1 MDFSLPSKYK
11 YHSELPN
18 DKKNGKNLKLFTSG
32 VRKIHYFYILNQY
45 NGFVNLT
52 IMKEKIGL
60 LYRVSSLI
68 QETDGGSLDTQ
79 REMGRR
85 ISKKL
90 DFNYMEFDEGV
101 QSSYN
106 VEINFRPKVVELLT
120 EIQKPKGIRKVWVFN
135 TDRLG
140 RYSNSWNTILKV
152 FLDYGVEVYVGE
164 GDKPFDLSNLTDK
177 LTLGVLSLISQYDN
191 ELRRM
196 RSIMGKR
203 NSLKSGNTY
212 LGSTIPFG
220 YSVEDKK
227 LIENQNE
234 SKYVKQIFKMYNEG
248 DSTMDIKV
256 FLDKQTEIEPR
267 KTKFGWNLGTIQK
280 MMRNQ
285 LYIGVQKWR
294 WEEKLPNGESTLIE
308 EIEIK
313 TPKLIDKKTYDE
325 VQKKLDSRV
334 RNNTPKEN
342 RFMLRG
348 ILKCSVCGLMLSER
362 EQKNPMYYGRCK
374 EYSWKYNKEK
384 FNFDDCGLTKGLR
397 TSSTDKVVLDKVLS
411 ILQTSK
417 TIREEYKTKNL
428 TPKWEDKNE
437 NKKHL
442 KKLRVYINETEKEI
456 NRYNDELVQVEF
468 DIRVDK
474 LTQKVGELLKQ
485 KFNEIITENQ
495 KKLSSYKKDEVLLSD
510 TKGWISWL
518 DRMYK
523 ELEKVPKYSLS
534 KKTTF
539 LKENIKLIEVH
550 YDSESKSH
558 KMDISFTK
566 PIIGDKMLYSNSK
579 DDKGFKDYEIVSG
592 YENVEVEVPLDEKRN
607 RLSSNDRIKLNS
619 LILELKEKKNLSHSE
634 VCDEL
639 NKRGLSTSTN
649 KKWDKPKLSSY
660 YNYIKKE
667 YKLGK
672 E

>member
-1 MDFSLPSKYK
+1 
-11 YHSELPN
+11 
-18 DKKNGKNLKLFTSG
+18 
-32 VRKIHYFYILNQY
+32 
-45 NGFVNLT
+45 
-52 IMKEKIGL
+52 MKEKIGL
-60 LYRVSSLI
+60 LYRVSSQI

-79 REMGRR
+79 REMGKRM
-85 ISKKL
+85 SKKL
-90 DFNYMEFDEGV
+90 GFNYIEFDEGV
-101 QSSYN
+101 QSSFN

-164 GDKPFDLSNLTDK
+164 GHKPYDLSNLTDK

-220 YSVEDKK
+220 YSVEGKK
-227 LIENQNE
+227 LIKNKTE
-234 SKYVKQIFKMYNEG
+234 SNYVKEIFKMYNQG

-256 FLDKQTEIEPR
+256 FLDKQPDIKPR

-280 MMRNQ
+280 MLRNQ

-313 TPKLIDKKTYDE
+313 TPKLIDKKIYDE

-362 EQKNPMYYGRCK
+362 EQKNPMYYGRCR

-384 FNFDDCGLTKGLR
+384 FKFDDCGLTKGLR

-411 ILQTSK
+411 TLQNSK
-417 TIREEYKTKNL
+417 TIREEYKKKNL
-428 TPKWEDKNE
+428 TPKWEDEKV
-437 NKKHL
+437 NKKNL
-442 KKLRVYINETEKEI
+442 KKLRVYINDTEKEI
-456 NRYNDELVQVEF
+456 DRYNDEIIQIEF
-468 DIRVDK
+468 DIRIGNLTKKIGEK
-474 LTQKVGELLKQ
+474 LRE
-485 KFNEIITENQ
+485 KFNLIILENQ
-495 KKLSSYKKDEVLLSD
+495 KKLNSYKKEEVLLSD
-510 TKGWISWL
+510 TKGWISWI
-518 DRMYK
+518 DRMNK
-523 ELEKVPKYSLS
+523 ELEKVPNYNLS

-539 LKENIKLIEVH
+539 LRENIERIDVR
-550 YDSESKSH
+550 YDSSSKSH
-558 KMDISFTK
+558 KMDISFNK
-566 PIIGDKMLYSNSK
+566 PIIGDKMIYKNSK
-579 DDKGFKDYEIVSG
+579 DDEGFKDYEIITG
-592 YENVEVEVPLDEKRN
+592 YKNVKVEVPIDEKRN
-607 RLSSNDRIKLNS
+607 TLSLNDRIKLNS
-619 LILELKEKKNLSHSE
+619 LILELKENRNLSHSE

-639 NKRGLSTSTN
+639 NKKGLRTPTN

-660 YNYIKKE
+660 YNYIKKQ

>member
-1 MDFSLPSKYK
+1 
-11 YHSELPN
+11 
-18 DKKNGKNLKLFTSG
+18 
-32 VRKIHYFYILNQY
+32 
-45 NGFVNLT
+45 
-52 IMKEKIGL
+52 MKEKIGL
-60 LYRVSSLI
+60 LYRVSSQI

-79 REMGRR
+79 REMGKRM
-85 ISKKL
+85 SKKL
-90 DFNYMEFDEGV
+90 GFNYMEFDEGV
-101 QSSYN
+101 QSSFN

-164 GDKPFDLSNLTDK
+164 GHKPYDLSNLTDK

-227 LIENQNE
+227 LVKNKTE
-234 SKYVKQIFKMYNEG
+234 SNYVKEIFKMYNQG

-256 FLDKQTEIEPR
+256 FLDKQPDIKPR

-280 MMRNQ
+280 MLRNQ

-313 TPKLIDKKTYDE
+313 TPKLIDKKIYGE
-325 VQKKLDSRV
+325 VQKKLDSRI

-362 EQKNPMYYGRCK
+362 EQKNPMYYGRCR

-384 FNFDDCGLTKGLR
+384 FKFDDCGLTKGLR

-411 ILQTSK
+411 TLQNSK
-417 TIREEYKTKNL
+417 TIREEYKKKNL
-428 TPKWEDKNE
+428 TPKWEDEKV
-437 NKKHL
+437 NKKNL

-456 NRYNDELVQVEF
+456 DRYNDEIIQIEF
-468 DIRVDK
+468 DIRIGN
-474 LTQKVGELLKQ
+474 LTQKIGEKLRE
-485 KFNEIITENQ
+485 KFNLIISENQ
-495 KKLSSYKKDEVLLSD
+495 KKLNSYKKEEVLLSD
-510 TKGWISWL
+510 TKGWISWI
-518 DRMYK
+518 DRMNK
-523 ELEKVPKYSLS
+523 ELEKVPNYNLS

-539 LKENIKLIEVH
+539 LRENIERIDVR
-550 YDSESKSH
+550 YDSSSKSH
-558 KMDISFTK
+558 KMDISFNK
-566 PIIGDKMLYSNSK
+566 PIIGDKMIYKNSK
-579 DDKGFKDYEIVSG
+579 DDEGFKDYEIITG
-592 YENVEVEVPLDEKRN
+592 YKNVKVEVPIDEKRN
-607 RLSSNDRIKLNS
+607 TLSLNDRIKLNS
-619 LILELKEKKNLSHSE
+619 LILELKENRNLSHSE

-639 NKRGLSTSTN
+639 NKKGLRTPTN

-660 YNYIKKE
+660 YNYIKKQ

>member
-1 MDFSLPSKYK
+1 
-11 YHSELPN
+11 
-18 DKKNGKNLKLFTSG
+18 
-32 VRKIHYFYILNQY
+32 
-45 NGFVNLT
+45 
-52 IMKEKIGL
+52 MKEKIGL
-60 LYRVSSLI
+60 LYRVSSQI
-68 QETDGGSLDTQ
+68 QESDGGSLDTQ
-79 REMGRR
+79 REMGKRM
-85 ISKKL
+85 SKKL
-90 DFNYMEFDEGV
+90 GFNYMEFDEGV
-101 QSSYN
+101 QSSFN

-227 LIENQNE
+227 LIKNKTE
-234 SKYVKQIFKMYNEG
+234 SNYVKEIFKMYNQG

-256 FLDKQTEIEPR
+256 FLDKQPEIKPR

-280 MMRNQ
+280 MLRNQ

-294 WEEKLPNGESTLIE
+294 WEEELPNGETTLIE

-325 VQKKLDSRV
+325 VQKKLNSRV

-362 EQKNPMYYGRCK
+362 EQKNPMYYGRCR

-411 ILQTSK
+411 TLQTSK
-417 TIREEYKTKNL
+417 TIREEYK
-428 TPKWEDKNE
+428 
-437 NKKHL
+437 
-442 KKLRVYINETEKEI
+442 
-456 NRYNDELVQVEF
+456 
-468 DIRVDK
+468 
-474 LTQKVGELLKQ
+474 
-485 KFNEIITENQ
+485 
-495 KKLSSYKKDEVLLSD
+495 
-510 TKGWISWL
+510 
-518 DRMYK
+518 
-523 ELEKVPKYSLS
+523 
-534 KKTTF
+534 
-539 LKENIKLIEVH
+539 
-550 YDSESKSH
+550 
-558 KMDISFTK
+558 
-566 PIIGDKMLYSNSK
+566 
-579 DDKGFKDYEIVSG
+579 
-592 YENVEVEVPLDEKRN
+592 
-607 RLSSNDRIKLNS
+607 
-619 LILELKEKKNLSHSE
+619 
-634 VCDEL
+634 
-639 NKRGLSTSTN
+639 
-649 KKWDKPKLSSY
+649 
-660 YNYIKKE
+660 
-667 YKLGK
+667 
-672 E
+672 

>member
-1 MDFSLPSKYK
+1 
-11 YHSELPN
+11 
-18 DKKNGKNLKLFTSG
+18 
-32 VRKIHYFYILNQY
+32 
-45 NGFVNLT
+45 
-52 IMKEKIGL
+52 MKEKIGL
-60 LYRVSSLI
+60 LYRVSSQI
-68 QETDGGSLDTQ
+68 QESDGGSLDTQ

-90 DFNYMEFDEGV
+90 SFNYMEFDEGV
-101 QSSYN
+101 QSSFN

-203 NSLKSGNTY
+203 TSLKNGNTY
-212 LGSTIPFG
+212 LGSIIPFG
-220 YSVEDKK
+220 YSVQDKK
-227 LIENQNE
+227 LIKNQTE
-234 SKYVKQIFKMYNEG
+234 SNYVKEIFKMYNQG

-256 FLDKQTEIEPR
+256 FLDKQPEIKPR

-280 MMRNQ
+280 MLRNQ

-313 TPKLIDKKTYDE
+313 TPKLIDKKIYGE
-325 VQKKLDSRV
+325 VQKKLDSRI

-362 EQKNPMYYGRCK
+362 EQKNPMYYGRCR

-384 FNFDDCGLTKGLR
+384 FKFDDCGLTKGLR

-411 ILQTSK
+411 TLQTSK
-417 TIREEYKTKNL
+417 TIREEYKKKNL
-428 TPKWEDKNE
+428 TPKWEDEKV
-437 NKKHL
+437 NKKNL

-456 NRYNDELVQVEF
+456 DRYNDEIIQIEF
-468 DIRVDK
+468 DIRIGN
-474 LTQKVGELLKQ
+474 LTQKIGEKLRE
-485 KFNEIITENQ
+485 KFNLIISENQ
-495 KKLSSYKKDEVLLSD
+495 KKLNSYKKEEVLLSD
-510 TKGWISWL
+510 TKGWISWI
-518 DRMYK
+518 DRMNK
-523 ELEKVPKYSLS
+523 ELEKVPNYNLS

-539 LKENIKLIEVH
+539 LRENIEKIDVR
-550 YDSESKSH
+550 YDSSSKSH
-558 KMDISFTK
+558 KMDISFNK
-566 PIIGDKMLYSNSK
+566 PIIGDKMIYKNSK
-579 DDKGFKDYEIVSG
+579 DDKGFKDYEIITG
-592 YENVEVEVPLDEKRN
+592 YKNVKVEVPIDEKRN
-607 RLSSNDRIKLNS
+607 TLSLNDRIKLNS
-619 LILELKEKKNLSHSE
+619 LILELKENRNLSHSE

-639 NKRGLSTSTN
+639 NKKGLRTPTN

-660 YNYIKKE
+660 YNYIKKQ

-672 E
+672 G

>member
-1 MDFSLPSKYK
+1 
-11 YHSELPN
+11 
-18 DKKNGKNLKLFTSG
+18 
-32 VRKIHYFYILNQY
+32 
-45 NGFVNLT
+45 
-52 IMKEKIGL
+52 MKEKIGL
-60 LYRVSSLI
+60 LYRVSSQI

-90 DFNYMEFDEGV
+90 GFNYMEFDEGV
-101 QSSYN
+101 QSSFN

-203 NSLKSGNTY
+203 TSLKNGNTY
-212 LGSTIPFG
+212 LGSIIPFG
-220 YSVEDKK
+220 YSVQDKK
-227 LIENQNE
+227 LIKNQTE
-234 SKYVKQIFKMYNEG
+234 SNYVKEIFKMYNQG

-256 FLDKQTEIEPR
+256 FLDKQPEIKPR

-280 MMRNQ
+280 MLRNQ

-308 EIEIK
+308 EIEIE
-313 TPKLIDKKTYDE
+313 TPKLIDKNIYDE
-325 VQKKLDSRV
+325 VQKKLDFRV
-334 RNNTPKEN
+334 RNNTPKGN

-384 FNFDDCGLTKGLR
+384 FKFNDCGLTKGLR

-411 ILQTSK
+411 TLQTSK
-417 TIREEYKTKNL
+417 TIREEYKKKKL
-428 TPKWEDKNE
+428 TPKWEDE
-437 NKKHL
+437 GVNKKNL

-456 NRYNDELVQVEF
+456 DRYNDEIIQIEF
-468 DIRVDK
+468 DIRIGNLVVPSFKIPFDG
-474 LTQKVGELLKQ
+474 KV
-485 KFNEIITENQ
+485 II
-495 KKLSSYKKDEVLLSD
+495 V
-510 TKGWISWL
+510 
-518 DRMYK
+518 
-523 ELEKVPKYSLS
+523 
-534 KKTTF
+534 
-539 LKENIKLIEVH
+539 
-550 YDSESKSH
+550 
-558 KMDISFTK
+558 
-566 PIIGDKMLYSNSK
+566 
-579 DDKGFKDYEIVSG
+579 
-592 YENVEVEVPLDEKRN
+592 
-607 RLSSNDRIKLNS
+607 
-619 LILELKEKKNLSHSE
+619 
-634 VCDEL
+634 
-639 NKRGLSTSTN
+639 
-649 KKWDKPKLSSY
+649 
-660 YNYIKKE
+660 
-667 YKLGK
+667 
-672 E
+672 

>member
-1 MDFSLPSKYK
+1 
-11 YHSELPN
+11 
-18 DKKNGKNLKLFTSG
+18 
-32 VRKIHYFYILNQY
+32 
-45 NGFVNLT
+45 
-52 IMKEKIGL
+52 MKEKIGL
-60 LYRVSSLI
+60 LYRVSSQI

-79 REMGRR
+79 REMGKRM
-85 ISKKL
+85 SKKL
-90 DFNYMEFDEGV
+90 GFNYMEFDEGV
-101 QSSYN
+101 QSSFN

-164 GDKPFDLSNLTDK
+164 GDKPYDLSNLTDK

-227 LIENQNE
+227 LIKNKTE
-234 SKYVKQIFKMYNEG
+234 SNYVKEIFKMYNQG

-256 FLDKQTEIEPR
+256 FLDKQPEIKPR

-280 MMRNQ
+280 MLRNQ

-313 TPKLIDKKTYDE
+313 TPKLIDKKIYDE

-362 EQKNPMYYGRCK
+362 EQKNPMYYGRCR

-384 FNFDDCGLTKGLR
+384 FKFDDCGLTKGLR

-411 ILQTSK
+411 TLQTSK
-417 TIREEYKTKNL
+417 IIREEYKKKNL
-428 TPKWEDKNE
+428 TPKWEDEKV
-437 NKKHL
+437 NKKNL

-456 NRYNDELVQVEF
+456 DRYNDEIIQIEF
-468 DIRVDK
+468 DIRIGN
-474 LTQKVGELLKQ
+474 LTQKIGEKLRE
-485 KFNEIITENQ
+485 KFNLIISENQ
-495 KKLSSYKKDEVLLSD
+495 KKLNSYKKEEVLLSD
-510 TKGWISWL
+510 TKGWISWI
-518 DRMYK
+518 DRMNK
-523 ELEKVPKYSLS
+523 ELEKVPNYNLS
-534 KKTTF
+534 KKTNF
-539 LKENIKLIEVH
+539 LRENIERIDVR
-550 YDSESKSH
+550 YDSSSKSH
-558 KMDISFTK
+558 KMDVSFNK
-566 PIIGDKMLYSNSK
+566 PIIGDKMIYKNSK
-579 DDKGFKDYEIVSG
+579 DDKGFKDYEIITG
-592 YENVEVEVPLDEKRN
+592 YKNVKVEVPIDEKRN
-607 RLSSNDRIKLNS
+607 TLSLNDRIKLNS
-619 LILELKEKKNLSHSE
+619 LILELKENRNLSHSE

-639 NKRGLSTSTN
+639 NKKGLKTPTN

-660 YNYIKKE
+660 YNYIKKQ

>member
-1 MDFSLPSKYK
+1 
-11 YHSELPN
+11 
-18 DKKNGKNLKLFTSG
+18 
-32 VRKIHYFYILNQY
+32 
-45 NGFVNLT
+45 
-52 IMKEKIGL
+52 MKEKIGL
-60 LYRVSSLI
+60 LYRVSSQI

-79 REMGRR
+79 REMGKRM
-85 ISKKL
+85 SKKL
-90 DFNYMEFDEGV
+90 GFNYMEFDEGV
-101 QSSYN
+101 QSSFN

-164 GDKPFDLSNLTDK
+164 GHKPYDLSNLTDK

-227 LIENQNE
+227 LVKNKTE
-234 SKYVKQIFKMYNEG
+234 SNYVKEIFKMYNQG

-256 FLDKQTEIEPR
+256 FLDKQPDIKPR

-280 MMRNQ
+280 MLRNQ

-313 TPKLIDKKTYDE
+313 TPKLIDKKIYGE
-325 VQKKLDSRV
+325 VQKKLDSRI

-362 EQKNPMYYGRCK
+362 EQKNPMYYGRCR

-384 FNFDDCGLTKGLR
+384 FKFDDCGLTKGLR

-411 ILQTSK
+411 TLQNSK
-417 TIREEYKTKNL
+417 TIREEYKKKNL
-428 TPKWEDKNE
+428 TPKWEDEKV
-437 NKKHL
+437 NKKNL

-456 NRYNDELVQVEF
+456 DRYNDEIIQIEF
-468 DIRVDK
+468 DIRIGN
-474 LTQKVGELLKQ
+474 LTQKIGEKLRE
-485 KFNEIITENQ
+485 KFNLIISENQ
-495 KKLSSYKKDEVLLSD
+495 KKLNSYKKEEVLLSD
-510 TKGWISWL
+510 TKGWISWI
-518 DRMYK
+518 DRMNK
-523 ELEKVPKYSLS
+523 ELEKVPNYNLS

-539 LKENIKLIEVH
+539 LRENIERIDVR
-550 YDSESKSH
+550 YDSSSKSH
-558 KMDISFTK
+558 KMDISFNK
-566 PIIGDKMLYSNSK
+566 PIIGDKMIYKNSK
-579 DDKGFKDYEIVSG
+579 DDKGFKDYEIITG
-592 YENVEVEVPLDEKRN
+592 YKNVKVEVPIDEKRN
-607 RLSSNDRIKLNS
+607 TLSLNDRIKLNS
-619 LILELKEKKNLSHSE
+619 LILELKENRNLSHSE

-639 NKRGLSTSTN
+639 NKKGLRTPTN

-660 YNYIKKE
+660 YNYIKKQ

>member
-1 MDFSLPSKYK
+1 
-11 YHSELPN
+11 
-18 DKKNGKNLKLFTSG
+18 
-32 VRKIHYFYILNQY
+32 
-45 NGFVNLT
+45 
-52 IMKEKIGL
+52 MKEKIGL
-60 LYRVSSLI
+60 LYRVSSQI

-90 DFNYMEFDEGV
+90 GFNYMEFDEGV
-101 QSSYN
+101 QSSFN

-203 NSLKSGNTY
+203 TSLKNGNTY
-212 LGSTIPFG
+212 LGSIIPFG
-220 YSVEDKK
+220 YSVQDKK
-227 LIENQNE
+227 LIKNQTE
-234 SKYVKQIFKMYNEG
+234 SNYVKEIFKMYNQG

-256 FLDKQTEIEPR
+256 FLDKQPEIKPR

-280 MMRNQ
+280 MLRNQ

-308 EIEIK
+308 EIEIE
-313 TPKLIDKKTYDE
+313 TPKLIDKNIFDE
-325 VQKKLDSRV
+325 VQKKLDFRV
-334 RNNTPKEN
+334 RNNTPKGN

-384 FNFDDCGLTKGLR
+384 FKFDDCGLTKGLR

-411 ILQTSK
+411 TLQTSK
-417 TIREEYKTKNL
+417 TIREEYKKKKL
-428 TPKWEDKNE
+428 TPKWEDE
-437 NKKHL
+437 GVNKKNL

-456 NRYNDELVQVEF
+456 DRYNDEIIQIEF
-468 DIRVDK
+468 DIRIGN
-474 LTQKVGELLKQ
+474 LTQKVGEKLRE
-485 KFNEIITENQ
+485 KFNEIILENQ
-495 KKLSSYKKDEVLLSD
+495 KKLNSYKKEEVLLSD
-510 TKGWISWL
+510 TKGWISWV
-518 DRMYK
+518 DRMNK
-523 ELEKVPKYSLS
+523 ELEKVPNYDLS
-534 KKTTF
+534 KKTNF
-539 LKENIKLIEVH
+539 LRENVERIEVK
-550 YDSESKSH
+550 YDSSSKSH
-558 KMDISFTK
+558 KMDISFNK
-566 PIIGDKMLYSNSK
+566 PIIGDKMLYKKSK
-579 DDKGFKDYEIVSG
+579 DDKGFKDYEIISG
-592 YENVEVEVPLDEKRN
+592 YKNIELDVPIDEKRN
-607 RLSSNDRIKLNS
+607 TLSSNDRIKLNS
-619 LILELKEKKNLSHSE
+619 LILELKEKRSLSHSE
-634 VCDEL
+634 VCNEL
-639 NKRGLSTSTN
+639 NKRGVRTPTN

-660 YNYIKKE
+660 FNYIKKE
-667 YKLGK
+667 YRLGK
-672 E
+672 G

>member
-1 MDFSLPSKYK
+1 
-11 YHSELPN
+11 
-18 DKKNGKNLKLFTSG
+18 
-32 VRKIHYFYILNQY
+32 
-45 NGFVNLT
+45 
-52 IMKEKIGL
+52 MKEKIGL
-60 LYRVSSLI
+60 LYRVSSQI

-90 DFNYMEFDEGV
+90 GFNYMEFDEGV
-101 QSSYN
+101 QSSFN

-203 NSLKSGNTY
+203 TSLKNGNTY
-212 LGSTIPFG
+212 LGSIIPFG
-220 YSVEDKK
+220 YSVQDKK
-227 LIENQNE
+227 LIKNQTE
-234 SKYVKQIFKMYNEG
+234 SNYVKEIFKMYNQG

-256 FLDKQTEIEPR
+256 FLDKQPEIKPR

-280 MMRNQ
+280 MLRNQ

-308 EIEIK
+308 EIEIE
-313 TPKLIDKKTYDE
+313 TPKLIDKNIYDE
-325 VQKKLDSRV
+325 VQKKLDFRV
-334 RNNTPKEN
+334 RNNTPKGN

-384 FNFDDCGLTKGLR
+384 FKFDDCGLTKGLR

-411 ILQTSK
+411 TLQTSK
-417 TIREEYKTKNL
+417 TIREEYKKKKL
-428 TPKWEDKNE
+428 TPKWEDE
-437 NKKHL
+437 GVNKKNL

-456 NRYNDELVQVEF
+456 DRYNDEIIQIEF
-468 DIRVDK
+468 DIRIGN
-474 LTQKVGELLKQ
+474 LTQKIGEKLRE
-485 KFNEIITENQ
+485 KFNLIILENQ
-495 KKLSSYKKDEVLLSD
+495 KKLNSYKKEEVLLSD
-510 TKGWISWL
+510 TKGWISWI
-518 DRMYK
+518 DRMNK
-523 ELEKVPKYSLS
+523 ELEKVPNYNLS

-539 LKENIKLIEVH
+539 LRENLERIDVR

-558 KMDISFTK
+558 KMDISFNK
-566 PIIGDKMLYSNSK
+566 PIIGDKMLYKNSK
-579 DDKGFKDYEIVSG
+579 DDKGFKDYEIISG
-592 YENVEVEVPLDEKRN
+592 YKNIEVDIPIDEKRN
-607 RLSSNDRIKLNS
+607 TLSSNDRIKLNS
-619 LILELKEKKNLSHSE
+619 LILELKEKRNLSHSE

-639 NKRGLSTSTN
+639 NKKGLRTPTN

-660 YNYIKKE
+660 YNYIKKQ

>member
-1 MDFSLPSKYK
+1 
-11 YHSELPN
+11 
-18 DKKNGKNLKLFTSG
+18 
-32 VRKIHYFYILNQY
+32 
-45 NGFVNLT
+45 
-52 IMKEKIGL
+52 MKEKIGL
-60 LYRVSSLI
+60 LYRVSSQI

-79 REMGRR
+79 REMGKRM
-85 ISKKL
+85 SKKL
-90 DFNYMEFDEGV
+90 GFNYMEFDEGV
-101 QSSYN
+101 QSSFN

-164 GDKPFDLSNLTDK
+164 GHKPYDLSNLTDK

-220 YSVEDKK
+220 YSVEGKK
-227 LIENQNE
+227 LIKNKTE
-234 SKYVKQIFKMYNEG
+234 SNYVKEIFKMYNQG

-256 FLDKQTEIEPR
+256 FLDKQPDIKPR

-280 MMRNQ
+280 MLRNQ

-313 TPKLIDKKTYDE
+313 TPKLIDKKIYGE
-325 VQKKLDSRV
+325 VQKKLDSRI

-362 EQKNPMYYGRCK
+362 EQKNPMYYGRCR

-384 FNFDDCGLTKGLR
+384 FKFDDCGLTKGLR

-411 ILQTSK
+411 TLQNSK
-417 TIREEYKTKNL
+417 TIREEYKKKNL
-428 TPKWEDKNE
+428 TPKWEDEKV
-437 NKKHL
+437 NKKNL

-456 NRYNDELVQVEF
+456 DRYNDEIIQIEF
-468 DIRVDK
+468 DIRIGN
-474 LTQKVGELLKQ
+474 LTQKIGEKLRE
-485 KFNEIITENQ
+485 KFNLIISENQ
-495 KKLSSYKKDEVLLSD
+495 KKLNSYKKEEVLLSD
-510 TKGWISWL
+510 TKGWISWI
-518 DRMYK
+518 DRMNK
-523 ELEKVPKYSLS
+523 ELEKVPNYNLS

-539 LKENIKLIEVH
+539 LRENIERIDVR
-550 YDSESKSH
+550 YDSSSKSH
-558 KMDISFTK
+558 KMDISFNK
-566 PIIGDKMLYSNSK
+566 PIIGDKMIYKNSK
-579 DDKGFKDYEIVSG
+579 DDKGFKDYEIITG
-592 YENVEVEVPLDEKRN
+592 YKNVKVEVPIDEKRN
-607 RLSSNDRIKLNS
+607 TLSLNDRIKLNS
-619 LILELKEKKNLSHSE
+619 LILELKENRNLSHSE

-639 NKRGLSTSTN
+639 NKKGLRTPTN

-660 YNYIKKE
+660 YNYIKKQ

>member
-1 MDFSLPSKYK
+1 
-11 YHSELPN
+11 
-18 DKKNGKNLKLFTSG
+18 
-32 VRKIHYFYILNQY
+32 
-45 NGFVNLT
+45 
-52 IMKEKIGL
+52 MKEKIGL
-60 LYRVSSLI
+60 LYRVSSQI

-79 REMGRR
+79 REMGKRM
-85 ISKKL
+85 SKKL
-90 DFNYMEFDEGV
+90 GFNYMEFDEGV
-101 QSSYN
+101 QSSFN

-164 GDKPFDLSNLTDK
+164 GDKPYDLSNLTDK

-227 LIENQNE
+227 LVKNKTE
-234 SKYVKQIFKMYNEG
+234 SNYVKEIFKMYNQG

-256 FLDKQTEIEPR
+256 FLDKQPDIKPR

-280 MMRNQ
+280 MLRNQ

-313 TPKLIDKKTYDE
+313 TPKLIDKKIYDE
-325 VQKKLDSRV
+325 VQKKLDSRI

-362 EQKNPMYYGRCK
+362 EQKNPMYYGRCR

-384 FNFDDCGLTKGLR
+384 FKFDDCGLTKGLR

-411 ILQTSK
+411 TLQNSK
-417 TIREEYKTKNL
+417 TIREEYKKKNL
-428 TPKWEDKNE
+428 TPKWEDEKV
-437 NKKHL
+437 NKKNL

-456 NRYNDELVQVEF
+456 DRYNDEIIQIEF
-468 DIRVDK
+468 DIRIGN
-474 LTQKVGELLKQ
+474 LTQKIGEKLRE
-485 KFNEIITENQ
+485 KFNLIISENQ
-495 KKLSSYKKDEVLLSD
+495 KKLNSYKKEEVLLSD
-510 TKGWISWL
+510 TKGWISWI
-518 DRMYK
+518 DRMNK
-523 ELEKVPKYSLS
+523 ELEKVPNYNLS

-539 LKENIKLIEVH
+539 LRENIERIDVR
-550 YDSESKSH
+550 YDSSSKSH
-558 KMDISFTK
+558 KMDISFNK
-566 PIIGDKMLYSNSK
+566 PIIGDKMIYKNSK
-579 DDKGFKDYEIVSG
+579 DDKGFKDYEIITG
-592 YENVEVEVPLDEKRN
+592 YKNVKVEVPIDEKRN
-607 RLSSNDRIKLNS
+607 TLSLNDRIKLNS
-619 LILELKEKKNLSHSE
+619 LILELKENRNLSHSE

-639 NKRGLSTSTN
+639 NKKGLRTPTN

-660 YNYIKKE
+660 YNYIKKQ

>member
-1 MDFSLPSKYK
+1 
-11 YHSELPN
+11 
-18 DKKNGKNLKLFTSG
+18 
-32 VRKIHYFYILNQY
+32 
-45 NGFVNLT
+45 
-52 IMKEKIGL
+52 MKEKIGL
-60 LYRVSSLI
+60 LYRVSSQI

-90 DFNYMEFDEGV
+90 GFNYMEFDEGV
-101 QSSYN
+101 QSSFN

-203 NSLKSGNTY
+203 TSLKNGNTY
-212 LGSTIPFG
+212 LGSIIPFG
-220 YSVEDKK
+220 YSVQDKK
-227 LIENQNE
+227 LIKNQTE
-234 SKYVKQIFKMYNEG
+234 SNYVKEIFKMYNQG

-256 FLDKQTEIEPR
+256 FLDKQPEIKPR

-280 MMRNQ
+280 MLRNQ

-308 EIEIK
+308 EIEIE
-313 TPKLIDKKTYDE
+313 TPKLIDKNIYDE
-325 VQKKLDSRV
+325 VQKKLDFRV
-334 RNNTPKEN
+334 RNNTPKGN

-384 FNFDDCGLTKGLR
+384 FKFDDCGLTKGLR

-411 ILQTSK
+411 TLQTSK
-417 TIREEYKTKNL
+417 TIREEYKKKKL
-428 TPKWEDKNE
+428 TPKWEDE
-437 NKKHL
+437 GVNKKNL

-456 NRYNDELVQVEF
+456 DRYNDEIIQIEF
-468 DIRVDK
+468 DIRIGN
-474 LTQKVGELLKQ
+474 LTQKVGEKLRE
-485 KFNEIITENQ
+485 KFNEIILENQ
-495 KKLSSYKKDEVLLSD
+495 KKLNSYKKEEVLLSD
-510 TKGWISWL
+510 TKGWISWV
-518 DRMYK
+518 DRMNK
-523 ELEKVPKYSLS
+523 ELEKVPNYDLS
-534 KKTTF
+534 KKTNF
-539 LKENIKLIEVH
+539 LRENVERIEVR
-550 YDSESKSH
+550 YDSSSKSH
-558 KMDISFTK
+558 KMDISFNK
-566 PIIGDKMLYSNSK
+566 PIIGDKMLYKKSK
-579 DDKGFKDYEIVSG
+579 DDKGFKDYEIISG
-592 YENVEVEVPLDEKRN
+592 YKNIVVDVPIDEKRN
-607 RLSSNDRIKLNS
+607 TLSSNDRIKLNS
-619 LILELKEKKNLSHSE
+619 LLLELKEKRNLSHSE
-634 VCDEL
+634 VCNEL
-639 NKRGLSTSTN
+639 NKRGVRTPTN

-660 YNYIKKE
+660 FNYIKKE
-667 YKLGK
+667 YRLGK
-672 E
+672 G

>member
-1 MDFSLPSKYK
+1 
-11 YHSELPN
+11 
-18 DKKNGKNLKLFTSG
+18 
-32 VRKIHYFYILNQY
+32 
-45 NGFVNLT
+45 
-52 IMKEKIGL
+52 MKEKIGL
-60 LYRVSSLI
+60 LYRVSSQI

-79 REMGRR
+79 REMGKRM
-85 ISKKL
+85 SKKL
-90 DFNYMEFDEGV
+90 GFNYMEFDEGV
-101 QSSYN
+101 QSSFN

-120 EIQKPKGIRKVWVFN
+120 EIQKPNGIRKVWVFN

-164 GDKPFDLSNLTDK
+164 GHKPYDLSNLTDK

-227 LIENQNE
+227 LIKNKTE
-234 SKYVKQIFKMYNEG
+234 SNYVKEIFKMYNQG

-256 FLDKQTEIEPR
+256 FLDKQPDIKPR

-280 MMRNQ
+280 MLRNQ

-313 TPKLIDKKTYDE
+313 TPKLIDKKIYDE

-362 EQKNPMYYGRCK
+362 EQKNPMYYGRCR

-384 FNFDDCGLTKGLR
+384 FKFDDCGLTKGLR

-411 ILQTSK
+411 TLQNSK
-417 TIREEYKTKNL
+417 TIREEYKKKNL
-428 TPKWEDKNE
+428 TPKWEDEKV
-437 NKKHL
+437 NKKNL
-442 KKLRVYINETEKEI
+442 KKLRVYINETENEI
-456 NRYNDELVQVEF
+456 DRYNDEIIQIEF
-468 DIRVDK
+468 DIRIGN
-474 LTQKVGELLKQ
+474 LTQKIGEKLRE
-485 KFNEIITENQ
+485 KFNLIILENQ
-495 KKLSSYKKDEVLLSD
+495 KKLNSYKKEEVLLSD
-510 TKGWISWL
+510 TKGWISWI
-518 DRMYK
+518 DRMNK
-523 ELEKVPKYSLS
+523 ELEKVPNYNLS

-539 LKENIKLIEVH
+539 LRENIERIDVR
-550 YDSESKSH
+550 YDSSSKSH
-558 KMDISFTK
+558 KMDISFNK
-566 PIIGDKMLYSNSK
+566 PIIGDKMIYKNSK
-579 DDKGFKDYEIVSG
+579 DDEGFKDYEIITG
-592 YENVEVEVPLDEKRN
+592 YKNVKVEVPIDEKRN
-607 RLSSNDRIKLNS
+607 TLSLNDRIKLNS
-619 LILELKEKKNLSHSE
+619 LILELKENRNLSHSE

-639 NKRGLSTSTN
+639 NLKGLRTPTN
-649 KKWDKPKLSSY
+649 KEWDKPKLSSY
-660 YNYIKKE
+660 YNYIKKQ

>member
-1 MDFSLPSKYK
+1 
-11 YHSELPN
+11 
-18 DKKNGKNLKLFTSG
+18 
-32 VRKIHYFYILNQY
+32 
-45 NGFVNLT
+45 
-52 IMKEKIGL
+52 MKEKIGL
-60 LYRVSSLI
+60 LYRVSSQI

-90 DFNYMEFDEGV
+90 GFNYMEFDEGV
-101 QSSYN
+101 QSSFN

-203 NSLKSGNTY
+203 TSLKNGNTY
-212 LGSTIPFG
+212 LGSIIPFG
-220 YSVEDKK
+220 YSVQDKK
-227 LIENQNE
+227 LIKNQTE
-234 SKYVKQIFKMYNEG
+234 SNYVKEIFKMYNQG

-256 FLDKQTEIEPR
+256 FLDKQPEIKPR

-280 MMRNQ
+280 MLRNQ

-308 EIEIK
+308 EIEIE
-313 TPKLIDKKTYDE
+313 TPKLIDKNIYDE
-325 VQKKLDSRV
+325 VQKKLDFRV
-334 RNNTPKEN
+334 RNNTPKGN

-384 FNFDDCGLTKGLR
+384 FKFDDCGLTKGLR

-411 ILQTSK
+411 TLQTSK
-417 TIREEYKTKNL
+417 TIREEYKKKKL
-428 TPKWEDKNE
+428 TPKWEDE
-437 NKKHL
+437 GVNKKNL

-456 NRYNDELVQVEF
+456 DRYNDEIIQIEF
-468 DIRVDK
+468 DIRIGN
-474 LTQKVGELLKQ
+474 LTQKVGEKLRE
-485 KFNEIITENQ
+485 KFNEIILENQ
-495 KKLSSYKKDEVLLSD
+495 KKLNSYKKEEVLLSD
-510 TKGWISWL
+510 TKGWISWV
-518 DRMYK
+518 DRMNK
-523 ELEKVPKYSLS
+523 ELEKVPNYDLS
-534 KKTTF
+534 KKTNF
-539 LKENIKLIEVH
+539 LRENVERIEVK
-550 YDSESKSH
+550 YDSSSKSH
-558 KMDISFTK
+558 KMDISFNK
-566 PIIGDKMLYSNSK
+566 PIIGDKMLYKKSK
-579 DDKGFKDYEIVSG
+579 DDKGFKDYEIISG
-592 YENVEVEVPLDEKRN
+592 YKNIELDVPIDEKRN
-607 RLSSNDRIKLNS
+607 TLSSNDRIKLNS
-619 LILELKEKKNLSHSE
+619 LILELKEKRSLSHSE
-634 VCDEL
+634 VCNEL
-639 NKRGLSTSTN
+639 NKRGVRTPTN

-660 YNYIKKE
+660 FNYIKKE
-667 YKLGK
+667 YRLGK
-672 E
+672 G

>member
-1 MDFSLPSKYK
+1 
-11 YHSELPN
+11 
-18 DKKNGKNLKLFTSG
+18 
-32 VRKIHYFYILNQY
+32 
-45 NGFVNLT
+45 
-52 IMKEKIGL
+52 MKEKIGL
-60 LYRVSSLI
+60 LYRVSSQI

-90 DFNYMEFDEGV
+90 GFNYMEFDEGV
-101 QSSYN
+101 QSSFN

-203 NSLKSGNTY
+203 TSLKNGNTY
-212 LGSTIPFG
+212 LGSIIPFG
-220 YSVEDKK
+220 YSVQDKK
-227 LIENQNE
+227 LIKNQTE
-234 SKYVKQIFKMYNEG
+234 SNYVKEIFKMYNQG

-256 FLDKQTEIEPR
+256 FLDKQPEIKPR

-280 MMRNQ
+280 MLRNQ

-308 EIEIK
+308 EIEIE
-313 TPKLIDKKTYDE
+313 TPKLIDKNIYDE
-325 VQKKLDSRV
+325 VQKKLDFRV
-334 RNNTPKEN
+334 RNNTPKGN

-384 FNFDDCGLTKGLR
+384 FKFDDCGLTKGLR

-411 ILQTSK
+411 TLQTSK
-417 TIREEYKTKNL
+417 TIREEYKKKKL
-428 TPKWEDKNE
+428 TPKWEDE
-437 NKKHL
+437 GVNKKNL

-456 NRYNDELVQVEF
+456 DRYNDEIIQIEF
-468 DIRVDK
+468 DIRIGN
-474 LTQKVGELLKQ
+474 LTQKVGEKLRE
-485 KFNEIITENQ
+485 KFNEIILENQ
-495 KKLSSYKKDEVLLSD
+495 KKLNSYKKEEVLLSD
-510 TKGWISWL
+510 TKGWISWV
-518 DRMYK
+518 DRMNK
-523 ELEKVPKYSLS
+523 ELEKVPNYDLS
-534 KKTTF
+534 KKTNF
-539 LKENIKLIEVH
+539 LRENVERIEVR
-550 YDSESKSH
+550 YDSSSKSH
-558 KMDISFTK
+558 KMDISFNK
-566 PIIGDKMLYSNSK
+566 PIIGDKMLYKKSK
-579 DDKGFKDYEIVSG
+579 DDKGFKDYEIISG
-592 YENVEVEVPLDEKRN
+592 YKNIELDVPIDEKRN
-607 RLSSNDRIKLNS
+607 TLSSNDRIKLNS
-619 LILELKEKKNLSHSE
+619 LILELKEKRSLSHSE
-634 VCDEL
+634 VCNEL
-639 NKRGLSTSTN
+639 NKRGVRTPTN

-660 YNYIKKE
+660 FNYIKKE
-667 YKLGK
+667 YRLGK
-672 E
+672 G

>member
-1 MDFSLPSKYK
+1 
-11 YHSELPN
+11 
-18 DKKNGKNLKLFTSG
+18 
-32 VRKIHYFYILNQY
+32 
-45 NGFVNLT
+45 
-52 IMKEKIGL
+52 MKEKIGL
-60 LYRVSSLI
+60 LYRVSSQI

-90 DFNYMEFDEGV
+90 GFNYMEFDEGV
-101 QSSYN
+101 QSSFN

-227 LIENQNE
+227 LIKNKTE
-234 SKYVKQIFKMYNEG
+234 SNYVKEIFKMYNQG

-256 FLDKQTEIEPR
+256 FLDKQPEIKPR

-280 MMRNQ
+280 MLRNQ

-308 EIEIK
+308 EIEIE
-313 TPKLIDKKTYDE
+313 TPKLIDKNIYDE
-325 VQKKLDSRV
+325 VQKKLDFRV
-334 RNNTPKEN
+334 RNNTPKGN

-384 FNFDDCGLTKGLR
+384 FKFDDCGLTKGLR

-411 ILQTSK
+411 TLQTSK
-417 TIREEYKTKNL
+417 TIREEYKKKNL
-428 TPKWEDKNE
+428 TPKWEDEKV
-437 NKKHL
+437 NKKNL

-456 NRYNDELVQVEF
+456 DRYNDEIIQIEF
-468 DIRVDK
+468 DIRIGN
-474 LTQKVGELLKQ
+474 LTQKIGEKLRE
-485 KFNEIITENQ
+485 KFNLIISENQ
-495 KKLSSYKKDEVLLSD
+495 KKLNSYKKEEVLLSD
-510 TKGWISWL
+510 TKGWISWI
-518 DRMYK
+518 DRMNK
-523 ELEKVPKYSLS
+523 ELEKVPNYNLS

-539 LKENIKLIEVH
+539 LRENIERIDVR
-550 YDSESKSH
+550 YDSSSKSH
-558 KMDISFTK
+558 KMDISFNK
-566 PIIGDKMLYSNSK
+566 PIIGDKMIYKNSK
-579 DDKGFKDYEIVSG
+579 DDKGFKDYEIITG
-592 YENVEVEVPLDEKRN
+592 YKNVKVEVPIDEKRN
-607 RLSSNDRIKLNS
+607 TLSLNDRIKLNS
-619 LILELKEKKNLSHSE
+619 LILELKENRNLSHSE

-639 NKRGLSTSTN
+639 NKKGLRTPTN

-660 YNYIKKE
+660 YNYIKKQ

>member
-1 MDFSLPSKYK
+1 
-11 YHSELPN
+11 
-18 DKKNGKNLKLFTSG
+18 
-32 VRKIHYFYILNQY
+32 
-45 NGFVNLT
+45 
-52 IMKEKIGL
+52 MKEKIGL
-60 LYRVSSLI
+60 LYRVSSQI

-79 REMGRR
+79 REMGKRM
-85 ISKKL
+85 SKKL
-90 DFNYMEFDEGV
+90 GFNYMEFDEGV
-101 QSSYN
+101 QSSFN

-203 NSLKSGNTY
+203 TSLKNGNTY
-212 LGSTIPFG
+212 LGSIIPFG
-220 YSVEDKK
+220 YSVQDKK
-227 LIENQNE
+227 LIKNQTE
-234 SKYVKQIFKMYNEG
+234 SNYVKEIFKMYNQG

-256 FLDKQTEIEPR
+256 FLDKQPEIKPR

-280 MMRNQ
+280 MLRNQ

-313 TPKLIDKKTYDE
+313 TPKLIDKKIYDE

-362 EQKNPMYYGRCK
+362 EQKNPMYYGRCR

-384 FNFDDCGLTKGLR
+384 FKFDDCGLTKGLR

-411 ILQTSK
+411 TLQNSK
-417 TIREEYKTKNL
+417 TIREEYKKKNL
-428 TPKWEDKNE
+428 TPKWEDEKV
-437 NKKHL
+437 NKKNL

-456 NRYNDELVQVEF
+456 DRYNDEIIQIEF
-468 DIRVDK
+468 DIRIGN
-474 LTQKVGELLKQ
+474 LTQKVGEKLRE
-485 KFNEIITENQ
+485 KFNEIILENQ
-495 KKLSSYKKDEVLLSD
+495 KKLNSYKKEEVLLSD
-510 TKGWISWL
+510 TKGWISWV
-518 DRMYK
+518 DRMNK
-523 ELEKVPKYSLS
+523 ELEKVPNYDLS
-534 KKTTF
+534 KKTNF
-539 LKENIKLIEVH
+539 LRENVERIEVR
-550 YDSESKSH
+550 YDSSSKSH
-558 KMDISFTK
+558 KMDISFNK
-566 PIIGDKMLYSNSK
+566 PIIGDKMLYKNSK
-579 DDKGFKDYEIVSG
+579 DDKGFKDYEIISG
-592 YENVEVEVPLDEKRN
+592 YKNIELDVPIDEKRN
-607 RLSSNDRIKLNS
+607 TLSSNDRIKLNS
-619 LILELKEKKNLSHSE
+619 LILELKEKRSLSHSE
-634 VCDEL
+634 VCNEL
-639 NKRGLSTSTN
+639 NKRGVRTPTN

-660 YNYIKKE
+660 FNYIKKE
-667 YKLGK
+667 YRLGK
-672 E
+672 G

>member
-1 MDFSLPSKYK
+1 
-11 YHSELPN
+11 
-18 DKKNGKNLKLFTSG
+18 
-32 VRKIHYFYILNQY
+32 
-45 NGFVNLT
+45 
-52 IMKEKIGL
+52 MKEKIGL
-60 LYRVSSLI
+60 LYRVSSQI
-68 QETDGGSLDTQ
+68 QESDGGSLDTQ

-90 DFNYMEFDEGV
+90 SFNYMEFDEGV
-101 QSSYN
+101 QSSFN

-203 NSLKSGNTY
+203 TSLKNGNTY

-220 YSVEDKK
+220 YSVENKK
-227 LIENQNE
+227 LIKNQTE
-234 SKYVKQIFKMYNEG
+234 SNYVKEIFKMYNQG

-256 FLDKQTEIEPR
+256 FLDKQPQIKPR

-280 MMRNQ
+280 MLRNQ

-308 EIEIK
+308 EIKIK
-313 TPKLIDKKTYDE
+313 TPKLIDKKIYDE

-362 EQKNPMYYGRCK
+362 EQKNPMYYGRCR

-384 FNFDDCGLTKGLR
+384 FKFDDCGLTKGLR

-411 ILQTSK
+411 TLQTSK
-417 TIREEYKTKNL
+417 TIREEYKKKNL
-428 TPKWEDKNE
+428 TPKWEDE
-437 NKKHL
+437 VVNKKNL

-456 NRYNDELVQVEF
+456 GRYNDEIVQIEF
-468 DIRVDK
+468 DIRIGN
-474 LTQKVGELLKQ
+474 LTQKVGEKLRV
-485 KFNEIITENQ
+485 KFNEIILENQ
-495 KKLSSYKKDEVLLSD
+495 KKLNSYKKEEVLLSD
-510 TKGWISWL
+510 TKGWISWV
-518 DRMYK
+518 DRMNK
-523 ELEKVPKYSLS
+523 ELEKVPNYNLS

-539 LKENIKLIEVH
+539 LRENIERIDVR
-550 YDSESKSH
+550 YDSDSKSH
-558 KMDISFTK
+558 KMDISFNK
-566 PIIGDKMLYSNSK
+566 PIIGDKMLYKNSK
-579 DDKGFKDYEIVSG
+579 DDKGFKDYEIISG
-592 YENVEVEVPLDEKRN
+592 YKNIVVDVPIDEKRN
-607 RLSSNDRIKLNS
+607 TLSSNDRIKLNS
-619 LILELKEKKNLSHSE
+619 LLLELKEKRNLSHSE
-634 VCDEL
+634 VCDKL
-639 NKRGLSTSTN
+639 NKREVRTPTN

-660 YNYIKKE
+660 YNYIKKQ

-672 E
+672 G

>member
-1 MDFSLPSKYK
+1 
-11 YHSELPN
+11 
-18 DKKNGKNLKLFTSG
+18 
-32 VRKIHYFYILNQY
+32 
-45 NGFVNLT
+45 
-52 IMKEKIGL
+52 MKEKIGL
-60 LYRVSSLI
+60 LYRVSSQI

-79 REMGRR
+79 REMGKRM
-85 ISKKL
+85 SKKL
-90 DFNYMEFDEGV
+90 GFNYMEFDEGV
-101 QSSYN
+101 QSSFN

-227 LIENQNE
+227 LVKNKTE
-234 SKYVKQIFKMYNEG
+234 SNYVKEIFKMYNQG

-256 FLDKQTEIEPR
+256 FLDKQPDIKPR

-280 MMRNQ
+280 MLRNQ

-313 TPKLIDKKTYDE
+313 TPKLIDKKIYDE
-325 VQKKLDSRV
+325 VQKKLDSRI

-362 EQKNPMYYGRCK
+362 EQKNPMYYGRCR

-384 FNFDDCGLTKGLR
+384 FKFDDCGLTKGLR

-411 ILQTSK
+411 TLQNSK
-417 TIREEYKTKNL
+417 TIREEYKKKNL
-428 TPKWEDKNE
+428 TPKWEDEKV
-437 NKKHL
+437 NKKNL

-456 NRYNDELVQVEF
+456 DRYNDEIIQIEF
-468 DIRVDK
+468 DIRIGN
-474 LTQKVGELLKQ
+474 LTQKIGEKLRE
-485 KFNEIITENQ
+485 KFNLIISENQ
-495 KKLSSYKKDEVLLSD
+495 KKLNSYKKEEVLLSD
-510 TKGWISWL
+510 TKGWISWI
-518 DRMYK
+518 DRMNK
-523 ELEKVPKYSLS
+523 ELEKVPNYNLS

-539 LKENIKLIEVH
+539 LRENIERIDVR
-550 YDSESKSH
+550 YDSSSKSH
-558 KMDISFTK
+558 KMDISFNK
-566 PIIGDKMLYSNSK
+566 PIIGDKMIYKNSK
-579 DDKGFKDYEIVSG
+579 DDKGFKDYEIITG
-592 YENVEVEVPLDEKRN
+592 YKNVKVEVPIDEKRN
-607 RLSSNDRIKLNS
+607 TLSLNDRIKLNS
-619 LILELKEKKNLSHSE
+619 LILELKENRNLSHSE

-639 NKRGLSTSTN
+639 NKKGLRTPTN

-660 YNYIKKE
+660 YNYIKKQ

>member
-1 MDFSLPSKYK
+1 
-11 YHSELPN
+11 
-18 DKKNGKNLKLFTSG
+18 
-32 VRKIHYFYILNQY
+32 
-45 NGFVNLT
+45 
-52 IMKEKIGL
+52 MKEKIGL
-60 LYRVSSLI
+60 LYRVSSQI

-90 DFNYMEFDEGV
+90 GFNYMEFDEGV
-101 QSSYN
+101 QSSFN

-203 NSLKSGNTY
+203 TSLKNGNTY
-212 LGSTIPFG
+212 LGSIIPFG
-220 YSVEDKK
+220 YSVQDKK
-227 LIENQNE
+227 LIKNQTE
-234 SKYVKQIFKMYNEG
+234 SNYVKEIFKMYNQG

-256 FLDKQTEIEPR
+256 FLDKQPEIKPR

-280 MMRNQ
+280 MLRNQ

-308 EIEIK
+308 EIEIE
-313 TPKLIDKKTYDE
+313 TPKLIDKNIFDE
-325 VQKKLDSRV
+325 VQKKLDFRV
-334 RNNTPKEN
+334 RNNTPKGN

-384 FNFDDCGLTKGLR
+384 FKFDDCGLTKGLR

-411 ILQTSK
+411 TLQTSK
-417 TIREEYKTKNL
+417 TIREEYKKKKL
-428 TPKWEDKNE
+428 TPKWEDE
-437 NKKHL
+437 GVNKKNL

-456 NRYNDELVQVEF
+456 DRYNDEIIQIEF
-468 DIRVDK
+468 DIRIGN
-474 LTQKVGELLKQ
+474 LTQKVGEKLRE
-485 KFNEIITENQ
+485 KFNEIILENQ
-495 KKLSSYKKDEVLLSD
+495 KKLNSYKKEEVLLSD
-510 TKGWISWL
+510 TKGWISWV
-518 DRMYK
+518 DRMNK
-523 ELEKVPKYSLS
+523 ELEKVPNYDLS
-534 KKTTF
+534 KKTNF
-539 LKENIKLIEVH
+539 LRENVERIEVR
-550 YDSESKSH
+550 YDSSSKSH
-558 KMDISFTK
+558 KMDISFNK
-566 PIIGDKMLYSNSK
+566 PIIGDKMLYKKSK
-579 DDKGFKDYEIVSG
+579 DDKGFKDYEIISG
-592 YENVEVEVPLDEKRN
+592 YKNIELDVPIDEKRN
-607 RLSSNDRIKLNS
+607 TLSSNDRIKLNS
-619 LILELKEKKNLSHSE
+619 LILELKEKRSLSHSE
-634 VCDEL
+634 VCNEL
-639 NKRGLSTSTN
+639 NKRGVRTPTN

-660 YNYIKKE
+660 FNYIKKE
-667 YKLGK
+667 YRLGK
-672 E
+672 G

>member
-1 MDFSLPSKYK
+1 
-11 YHSELPN
+11 
-18 DKKNGKNLKLFTSG
+18 
-32 VRKIHYFYILNQY
+32 
-45 NGFVNLT
+45 
-52 IMKEKIGL
+52 MKEKIGL
-60 LYRVSSLI
+60 LYRVSSQI

-79 REMGRR
+79 REMGKRM
-85 ISKKL
+85 SKKL
-90 DFNYMEFDEGV
+90 GFNYMEFDEGV
-101 QSSYN
+101 QSSFN

-164 GDKPFDLSNLTDK
+164 GHKPYDLSNLTDK

-220 YSVEDKK
+220 YSVEGKK
-227 LIENQNE
+227 LIKNKTE
-234 SKYVKQIFKMYNEG
+234 SNYVKEIFKMYNQG

-256 FLDKQTEIEPR
+256 FLDKQPDIKPR

-280 MMRNQ
+280 MLRNQ

-313 TPKLIDKKTYDE
+313 TPKLIDKKIYDE

-362 EQKNPMYYGRCK
+362 EQKNPMYYGRCR

-384 FNFDDCGLTKGLR
+384 FKFDDCGLTKGLR

-411 ILQTSK
+411 TLQNSK
-417 TIREEYKTKNL
+417 TIREEYKKKNL
-428 TPKWEDKNE
+428 TPKWEDEKV
-437 NKKHL
+437 NKKNL

-456 NRYNDELVQVEF
+456 DRYNDEIIQIEF
-468 DIRVDK
+468 DIRIGN
-474 LTQKVGELLKQ
+474 LTQKIGEKLRE
-485 KFNEIITENQ
+485 KFNLIISENQ
-495 KKLSSYKKDEVLLSD
+495 KKLNSYKKEEVLLSD
-510 TKGWISWL
+510 TKGWISWI
-518 DRMYK
+518 DRMNK
-523 ELEKVPKYSLS
+523 ELEKVPNYNLS

-539 LKENIKLIEVH
+539 LRENIERIDVR
-550 YDSESKSH
+550 YDSSSKSH
-558 KMDISFTK
+558 KMDISFNK
-566 PIIGDKMLYSNSK
+566 PIIGDKMIYKNSK
-579 DDKGFKDYEIVSG
+579 DDEGFKDYEIITG
-592 YENVEVEVPLDEKRN
+592 YKNVKVEVPIDEKRN
-607 RLSSNDRIKLNS
+607 TLSLNDRIKLNS
-619 LILELKEKKNLSHSE
+619 LILELKENRNLSHSE

-639 NKRGLSTSTN
+639 NKKGLRTPTN

-660 YNYIKKE
+660 YNYIKKQ

>member
-1 MDFSLPSKYK
+1 
-11 YHSELPN
+11 
-18 DKKNGKNLKLFTSG
+18 
-32 VRKIHYFYILNQY
+32 
-45 NGFVNLT
+45 
-52 IMKEKIGL
+52 MKEKIGL
-60 LYRVSSLI
+60 LYRVSSQI

-90 DFNYMEFDEGV
+90 GFNYMEFDEGV
-101 QSSYN
+101 QSSFN

-203 NSLKSGNTY
+203 TSLKNGNTY
-212 LGSTIPFG
+212 LGSIIPFG
-220 YSVEDKK
+220 YSVQDKK
-227 LIENQNE
+227 LIKNQTE
-234 SKYVKQIFKMYNEG
+234 SNYVKEIFKMYNQG

-256 FLDKQTEIEPR
+256 FLDKQPEIKPR

-280 MMRNQ
+280 MLRNQ

-308 EIEIK
+308 EIEIE
-313 TPKLIDKKTYDE
+313 TPKLIDKNIYDE
-325 VQKKLDSRV
+325 VQKKLDFRV
-334 RNNTPKEN
+334 RNNTPKGN

-384 FNFDDCGLTKGLR
+384 FKFDDCGLTKGLR

-411 ILQTSK
+411 TLQTSK
-417 TIREEYKTKNL
+417 TIREEYKKKKL
-428 TPKWEDKNE
+428 TPKWEDE
-437 NKKHL
+437 GVNKKNL

-456 NRYNDELVQVEF
+456 DRYNDEIIQIEF
-468 DIRVDK
+468 DIRIGN
-474 LTQKVGELLKQ
+474 LTQKVGEKLRE
-485 KFNEIITENQ
+485 KFNEIILENQ
-495 KKLSSYKKDEVLLSD
+495 KKLNSYKKEEVLLSD
-510 TKGWISWL
+510 TKGWISWV
-518 DRMYK
+518 DRMNK
-523 ELEKVPKYSLS
+523 ELEKVPNYDLS
-534 KKTTF
+534 KKTNF
-539 LKENIKLIEVH
+539 LRENVERIEVR
-550 YDSESKSH
+550 YDSSSKSH
-558 KMDISFTK
+558 KMDISFNK
-566 PIIGDKMLYSNSK
+566 PIIGDKMLYKKSK
-579 DDKGFKDYEIVSG
+579 DDKGFKDYEIISG
-592 YENVEVEVPLDEKRN
+592 YKNIVVDVPIDEKRN
-607 RLSSNDRIKLNS
+607 TLSSNDRIKLNS
-619 LILELKEKKNLSHSE
+619 LLLELKEKRNLSHSE

-639 NKRGLSTSTN
+639 NKREVRTPTN

-660 YNYIKKE
+660 YNYIKKQ

-672 E
+672 G